1 MVKLKEN
8 PHLERFLAVLS
19 LAVIAL
25 NFIVCLI
32 VMEIRRNDDI
42 KYGTTKKEA
51 AKKFADSPGSKKQHV
66 TDSSR
71 KGGFH

>member
-8 PHLERFLAVLS
+8 KRLERFLAVLS

-32 VMEIRRNDDI
+32 VMNVRKNDNI
-42 KYGTTKKEA
+42 KNGTAKKET
-51 AKKFADSPGSKKQHV
+51 AKKIVDSPGSKKQHIA
-66 TDSSR
+66 DSN
-71 KGGFH
+71 KKAAFH

>member
-8 PHLERFLAVLS
+8 TRLERFLAVLS

-32 VMEIRRNDDI
+32 VMEVRKNECI
-42 KYGTTKKEA
+42 KDGTAKKEA
-51 AKKFADSPGSKKQHV
+51 IKKTVDSPGLKKQH
-66 TDSSR
+66 TADNNKKES
-71 KGGFH
+71 FH